1 MTLHMLLNISGH
13 VFSLIKWS
21 YEELFYGP
29 QNIVRTVYEASGKRK
44 KKVFVIERQL
54 CVEISYIHQSPVFL
68 PF

>member
-1 MTLHMLLNISGH
+1 MLLNVSGH

-29 QNIVRTVYEASGKRK
+29 QNIVRTVYEAAGKRK
-44 KKVFVIERQL
+44 EKVFAIERQL
-54 CVEISYIHQSPVFL
+54 CVDISNILQSPVFL